1 MLRNDRIFSKLVLQK
16 MRVVQIYF
24 EWLVN
29 RFASLKRRPFTHL
42 YLVGDGAPWVLM
54 EEAREVNRLAGMH
67 GIRSQVVNRIPAG
80 LVRQCLFLQSPYALR
95 DLPPNGPLSNRV
107 AFSYFHGR
115 PSSSENDFSRN
126 FEIIRRRHHEIS
138 RVQVS
143 CRSMQ
148 ELLLTTGIDPDKVR
162 LIPIGINLTMFP
174 QVNKAKRNGARQRLG
189 LRPDDIVVGSFQKD
203 GEGWGGGD
211 QPKLIKGPDVFVKT
225 VERLHQQKPKL
236 HVLLT
241 GPARG
246 YVKNELARRNVPFTH
261 KQIEHYSDMAECYH
275 ALDLMLVTSR
285 EEGGPKAVLE
295 SMACGI
301 PLVST
306 RVGQAADLIRHGEN
320 GWMVDVEDVD
330 GLYSCSM
337 MALDLAM
344 ETKTSKLNIAR
355 VTAAQHDYDS
365 QLPLWKSFFANFV
378 ESGM

>member
-1 MLRNDRIFSKLVLQK
+1 
-16 MRVVQIYF
+16 MRGVRIYF
-24 EWLVN
+24 EWLMN
-29 RFASLKRRPFTHL
+29 RFVSLKRRPFSHL

-67 GIRSQVVNRIPAG
+67 GIRSQVVNRVPTG
-80 LVRQCLFLQSPYALR
+80 VVRQCLFLQSPYILR
-95 DLPPNGPLSNRV
+95 DFPTNRPLSNRV
-107 AFSYFHGR
+107 AFSYFHGH
-115 PSSSENDFSRN
+115 PKSSEDEFARN
-126 FEIIRRRHHEIS
+126 LAIIRRRRHEIS

-143 CRSMQ
+143 CRRMQ
-148 ELLLTTGIDPDKVR
+148 ELLLTTGIGSDKVR

-174 QVNKAKRNGARQRLG
+174 QVNKSKRQRARQRLG

-203 GEGWGGGD
+203 GEGWGHGD
-211 QPKLIKGPDVFVKT
+211 KPKLIKGPDVFVKT
-225 VERLHQQKPKL
+225 VERLCQKKPKI

-241 GPARG
+241 GPSRG

-261 KQIEHYSDMAECYH
+261 RQIDHYSDMAECYH

-337 MALDLAM
+337 MVLDLAM
-344 ETKTSKLNIAR
+344 ETKEFKLNLAR
-355 VTAAQHDYDS
+355 ITAEQNDYDL
-365 QLPLWKSFFANFV
+365 QLPLWKSFFAGFV
-378 ESGM
+378 ENGMQ